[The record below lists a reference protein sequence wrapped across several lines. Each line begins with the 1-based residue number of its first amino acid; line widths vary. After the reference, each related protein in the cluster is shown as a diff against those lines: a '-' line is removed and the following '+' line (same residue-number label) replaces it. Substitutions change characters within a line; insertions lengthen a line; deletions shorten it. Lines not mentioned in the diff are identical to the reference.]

1 MTTIEQP
8 APSAV
13 LAGDLR
19 ELIPFLSSAGQAREV
34 VRRAAVL
41 IETQADLLAIN
52 PPSHSDRLA
61 VEQLAAHHEHTTNRC
76 HICGWEHP
84 TVRITRRRSRRGTR

>member
-1 MTTIEQP
+1 MTTIETP

-19 ELIPFLSSAGQAREV
+19 ELIPFLPRSGMSREL

-41 IETQADLLAIN
+41 IEAQADLLAVSS
-52 PPSHSDRLA
+52 PTRADRLA
-61 VEQLAAHHEHTTNRC
+61 VEQLAAHHASTTNLC
-76 HICGWEHP
+76 HVCGWEHP
-84 TVRITRRRSRRGTR
+84 SARAARRLFRWRAR